1 MDAAEKRLL
10 LQQEFGW
17 AEPLTEGGFLIPMLQ
32 GQKFLQ
38 RLAALDIGL
47 VSSIE
52 VLERYADETYTE
64 SIQVQLWTHL
74 NEFRVDRTLTLS
86 QAASFIEQHLAPDR
100 FLEFTYDVFDDIPQY
115 ERAAVLREKPSL
127 SAVVSATGQVE
138 VVGVLGIQPVM
149 DLIWHHVRLLQ
160 VTTEE
165 GKILELGHIA
175 GRFEQLR
182 QATAWMGDIWLDS
195 PYTRFGM
202 RGQLLEY
209 QAPLPKN
216 QWLLPVSLRS

>member
-17 AEPLTEGGFLIPMLQ
+17 REPLPEGNFLIPALQ

-38 RLAALDIGL
+38 RLAALDIEL
-47 VSSIE
+47 ISSIE
-52 VLERYADETYTE
+52 VVERQSDQTL
-64 SIQVQLWTHL
+64 LWTYPDEIL
-74 NEFRVDRTLTLS
+74 VDRTLTLS

-115 ERAAVLREKPSL
+115 ERAAVLRGKPSL

-149 DLIWHHVRLLQ
+149 DLIWHHVRLLE

-175 GRFEQLR
+175 GRFEQLM

-195 PYTRFGM
+195 PETRFGM

-209 QAPLPKN
+209 KAPLPKN